1 MQFDFDKLIERR
13 GTHCVKWDKPMADDV
28 IPMWVADMDFE
39 VAPAITDALRKRVKH
54 GVFGYVSVPDEF
66 FQATTG
72 WFDRRHQWHINHDW
86 IQYTIG
92 VVPALAVIVRALTCP
107 GDKVM
112 IMTPVYNC
120 FFSAV
125 QNNDRQL
132 VECPLIYEDATY
144 RIDFDE
150 MERKMCNGEVKLLIL
165 CNPHNPACRVWTVE
179 ELKRIGDICRRNG
192 VMVLSDEIHC
202 EFVYPGHQYTPF
214 ASIEGH
220 QQFTVT
226 CVSPSKA
233 FNIAGLQTALIVCAN
248 SEWRNRI
255 DQVLCASEVNMLN
268 PFGVEALIA
277 AYNYGA
283 AWMDALND
291 YIYGNYQL
299 LHDTFASHLSH
310 LTVTRLEG
318 TYLAWVDCRVMG
330 MTSEQLT
337 QYLLDNARVMVNSGS
352 IYGMPGEGFIRI
364 NLATQRSRV
373 TEALNRMI
381 PVLKG

>member
-39 VAPAITDALRKRVKH
+39 VAPAITDALRKRVEH
-54 GVFGYVSVPDEF
+54 GVFGYVAVPDEF

-92 VVPALAVIVRALTCP
+92 VVPALAVIVRALTSP

-165 CNPHNPACRVWTVE
+165 CKRYGAEKRGLYPPWQYLVPDSPAC
-179 ELKRIGDICRRNG
+179 
-192 VMVLSDEIHC
+192 LS
-202 EFVYPGHQYTPF
+202 
-214 ASIEGH
+214 
-220 QQFTVT
+220 
-226 CVSPSKA
+226 
-233 FNIAGLQTALIVCAN
+233 AGLCQRRCALQCHRHEACRQPRELHAYRDSDQRKRRLLSQN
-248 SEWRNRI
+248 SN
-255 DQVLCASEVNMLN
+255 
-268 PFGVEALIA
+268 
-277 AYNYGA
+277 
-283 AWMDALND
+283 
-291 YIYGNYQL
+291 
-299 LHDTFASHLSH
+299 
-310 LTVTRLEG
+310 
-318 TYLAWVDCRVMG
+318 
-330 MTSEQLT
+330 
-337 QYLLDNARVMVNSGS
+337 
-352 IYGMPGEGFIRI
+352 I
-364 NLATQRSRV
+364 N
-373 TEALNRMI
+373 
-381 PVLKG
+381 